1 MTPLLIFR
9 LLCACLLLGEVFGYY
24 GYGGYYGYPGY
35 GGYGRRVSSNWDSQ
49 PAPVE
54 RSPAE
59 GSPAQPNMTP
69 SAGAGG
75 TPGSSHVNSVSKP
88 SGNEMRHQAAPAHS
102 SPAAVGPA
110 SEKAAQSNMKPGA
123 SPGAG
128 SPSWWSNYLGSLSAA
143 PSSNLGAS
151 VAPAYAP
158 HAQAAGQ
165 AAPVSQSPAQKHQA
179 AAKGP
184 GQVSQADVSQ
194 TGPAAT
200 HDAGGDFG
208 SFPASGGAGDAASM
222 DGGGEDAF
230 MDGAGA
236 DSDRLLVLTAP
247 SGFQSRYVVRSFNRY
262 QRGKRVFS
270 QTTYIP
276 LDFPPPPPASGE
288 GPAMVSKPEEDS
300 PAMAFMPAKKG

>member
-9 LLCACLLLGEVFGYY
+9 MLCACLLLGEVFGYY
-24 GYGGYYGYPGY
+24 GYYGNWGFPYGYYGYPGY
-35 GGYGRRVSSNWDSQ
+35 
-49 PAPVE
+49 A
-54 RSPAE
+54 
-59 GSPAQPNMTP
+59 
-69 SAGAGG
+69 
-75 TPGSSHVNSVSKP
+75 
-88 SGNEMRHQAAPAHS
+88 
-102 SPAAVGPA
+102 
-110 SEKAAQSNMKPGA
+110 
-123 SPGAG
+123 
-128 SPSWWSNYLGSLSAA
+128 
-143 PSSNLGAS
+143 
-151 VAPAYAP
+151 
-158 HAQAAGQ
+158 HAQAARQ
-165 AAPVSQSPAQKHQA
+165 AAPVSQTQSPAQKPQA

-200 HDAGGDFG
+200 HDAGGDLG

-222 DGGGEDAF
+222 DGAGAAAFMDGAGEAAFMDGAAGAAFMDGAGAAFMDGAGEDAFMDGAGEDAF

-236 DSDRLLVLTAP
+236 DADRLLVLTAP